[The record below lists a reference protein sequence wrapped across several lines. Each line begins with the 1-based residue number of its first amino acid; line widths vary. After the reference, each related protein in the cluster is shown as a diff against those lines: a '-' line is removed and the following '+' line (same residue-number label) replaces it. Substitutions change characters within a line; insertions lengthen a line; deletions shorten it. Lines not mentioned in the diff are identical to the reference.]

1 MSIEKTIP
9 IIFNGGAYGTYLEWC
24 LTTLTTDIDIVL
36 PVTETGSSHRFKG
49 RQLRDM
55 AGWRNYTNTKNYT
68 AFVRLH
74 PKTKKDESIT
84 NNLENILS
92 TVDKMIYLYPDQHS
106 ILLNINNIFTKISTV
121 WWPDTNIT
129 DLKKQQQEYEMFAD
143 KIYQNWPISRDV
155 LFNDIP
161 QWIKR
166 EFLSMYLMPMWL
178 DQVEWC
184 HPTQWQHSNCSV
196 VYINNLLDNFK
207 STIQDIVLFLNLK
220 LTKDID
226 QLIPFHAIM
235 LKHQINYG
243 QDALC
248 DKIINSIIHSIDFTW
263 EDRYLPL
270 PSESWIQWQLRNL
283 GFEIRCDGLNVFP
296 TNSIKLKE
304 LLYKI

>member
-24 LTTLTTDIDIVL
+24 LTTLTTNIDIVL
-36 PVTETGSSHRFKG
+36 PVTATGSNHRFRG
-49 RQLRDM
+49 RHLVNID
-55 AGWRNYTNTKNYT
+55 GWRNYVDTKNPV

-84 NNLENILS
+84 NNLESILS
-92 TVDKMIYLYPDQHS
+92 TVDQMIYLYPDQHS

-184 HPTQWQHSNCSV
+184 HPERWQHPNCSV

-207 STIQDIVLFLNLK
+207 STIQDIELFLNLK
-220 LTKDID
+220 LIKDID
-226 QLIPFHAIM
+226 QLIPFHNEM

-248 DKIINSIIHSIDFTW
+248 NKIINSIIHSIDFTW
-263 EDRYLPL
+263 GDRYLPL